1 MLLIKIAA
9 ACAGAMAGAW
19 ISYYPAEHVSCV
31 VLWPRS
37 NLCGVVSVF
46 LAMPLGFIAGGIAGW
61 LIARGLTARRAP

>member
-1 MLLIKIAA
+1 
-9 ACAGAMAGAW
+9 
-19 ISYYPAEHVSCV
+19 V

-61 LIARGLTARRAP
+61 LIARLVVLRLST